1 MDRFER
7 LKALNSQIYSY
18 KQSAQQ
24 EFESLFRPGQVVFWM
39 KSKRL
44 QSGVVIRLY
53 GEQGLEVKN
62 SVTGRQY
69 IIHTPHL
76 LKAAEK

>member
-24 EFESLFRPGQVVFWM
+24 EFESLFKPGQVVFWM

-53 GEQGLEVKN
+53 ADQALEAKN
-62 SVTGRQY
+62 SVTGKQY
-69 IIHTPHL
+69 TVHVEQL
-76 LKAAEK
+76 LEAANK